1 MLSHNLKAVICSPD
15 IYPDSV
21 KKLNSYGIE
30 VLSSCKCENVLPPLS
45 NHTDLQIAKIE
56 ENLFV
61 CAPQL
66 YEYYNTL
73 LSKFKKKLIKGNT
86 YLSCNYPGDI
96 AYNIIVTGKYAIH
109 NFDHTDDIIKEEIKH
124 KEKINV
130 RQGYTGCTMRLISEN
145 VAITSDSGIYK
156 ILTSKGFDVLFV
168 NDKNILLPGFEH
180 GFFGGS
186 SFMLSPSV
194 LAVNGNIEFHNDC
207 KAITDFCS
215 NYGVSVLSLSNEC
228 IMDIG
233 SVITL

>member
-45 NHTDLQIAKIE
+45 HHTDLQIAKIE

-66 YEYYNTL
+66 YEYYNTFL
-73 LSKFKKKLIKGNT
+73 TEFNKELIKGNT

-96 AYNIIVTGKYAIH
+96 AYNIIVTDQYAIH
-109 NFDHTDDIIKEEIKH
+109 NFDYTDYIIKQKIKF
-124 KEKINV
+124 KKKINV
-130 RQGYTGCTMRLISEN
+130 RQGYTGCTLCLISEN
-145 VAITSDSGIYK
+145 AAITSDSGIYK
-156 ILTSKGFDVLFV
+156 SLVSNGFDVLFV
-168 NDKNILLPGFEH
+168 NDEKILLPGFEH

-194 LAVNGNIEFHNDC
+194 LAVNGNIESHNDC
-207 KAITDFCS
+207 KAITHFCS
-215 NYGVSVLSLSNEC
+215 NYGVDVLSLSNEC